1 MPTAARSTL
10 AAALALALLAGC
22 GRSEPPVEPQPA
34 VTEPAAP
41 AADQEPATPPD
52 IKELVERVPGGGTFS
67 FEAYAY
73 DCNGLQITVRPGDDE
88 LTVILPDRSITLPQ
102 VEAAS
107 GARYGDDDNGFW
119 GKGIDSGLLTLDSED
134 TPCQLNRLETP
145 WVDARARGASF
156 RGIGQEPGWQLEIH
170 PDRIVMS
177 YQYGERRAVTPNP
190 GVSEDPE
197 RPVRRWQ
204 ATTEAN
210 ELLVE
215 VEDRACTDLMSGA
228 VFPAL
233 VVVKLNGRTYT
244 GCGRDLEQAEQ

>member
-1 MPTAARSTL
+1 MPSAAPSFL
-10 AAALALALLAGC
+10 AAALALALLSAC
-22 GRSEPPVEPQPA
+22 GRSEPPVEPRPVTAGPEPSAAAEQETTPDLESVVERDPA
-34 VTEPAAP
+34 V
-41 AADQEPATPPD
+41 
-52 IKELVERVPGGGTFS
+52 GTFS

-107 GARYGDDDNGFW
+107 GARYGDDDIGFW
-119 GKGIDSGLLTLDSED
+119 GKGIDSGLLTLDGED
-134 TPCQLNRLETP
+134 TPCRLNRLETP

-190 GVSEDPE
+190 GLSEDPE

-228 VFPAL
+228 IFPAR
-233 VVVKLNGRTYT
+233 VIVKLNGRTYT